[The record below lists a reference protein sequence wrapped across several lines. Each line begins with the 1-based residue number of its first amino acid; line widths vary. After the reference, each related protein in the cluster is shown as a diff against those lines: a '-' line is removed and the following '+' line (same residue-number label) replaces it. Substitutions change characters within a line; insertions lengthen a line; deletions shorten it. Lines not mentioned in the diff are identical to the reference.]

1 MYALWKEHYH
11 LFVRPSSL
19 SGVFQVWSAVPTAEA
34 GVFVKLLW
42 LLVTAVM
49 WQWLSDS
56 LGWIRPVSYERVW
69 QLRHPCCPVSPPS
82 RWPVTL
88 LAAARPWLIPD
99 QQREEKSTGV
109 RFAPAGSAALPSSQ
123 NKSDRRGVSLC
134 WEFIY
139 EEAVIILNDL
149 QKERKNQNKM
159 CLVVVNWPK
168 SKKAATL
175 NSV

>member
-1 MYALWKEHYH
+1 
-11 LFVRPSSL
+11 
-19 SGVFQVWSAVPTAEA
+19 
-34 GVFVKLLW
+34 
-42 LLVTAVM
+42 M
-49 WQWLSDS
+49 WQRLSDS
-56 LGWIRPVSYERVW
+56 LGWIRPVSYEHVW

-123 NKSDRRGVSLC
+123 NKSDGRGVSLF

-139 EEAVIILNDL
+139 EEAVVILNDL

-159 CLVVVNWPK
+159 CVWWLLTGPSQKKRPHSLQCKSMGFFRPFHFVWQKKLRCWPI
-168 SKKAATL
+168 
-175 NSV
+175 NYDI